1 MSLFEKLQ
9 TVVMLAAVGLGLLA
23 GRFAPAAGF
32 YENLITPALMA
43 MLFGLFLSISLT
55 ELKSGFMDLKFT
67 LTSLAVNFL
76 WIPILGWGLGG
87 LFLAD
92 SPALRL
98 GYLMLL
104 VTPCTDWYLVFTG
117 LARGNVPLSASILP
131 LNLVVQVALLPVYL
145 IIFAG
150 LTGRVDLELLA
161 RSIVLVL
168 VLPFGLAQAVRHG
181 FGMKKARQVLE
192 TIFGGGQF
200 WFLCLA
206 IMAMFASQADRLAG
220 NMGLFLKLLAP
231 VSMFFVVNFV
241 LVRGLSRLMNFSF
254 ADSVSLSL
262 TTLAR
267 NSPISLAIAVTAF
280 PNEPLVALALV
291 IGPLIEL
298 PILAI
303 ITQVLLWLRPA
314 DDQPKSPKI
323 SGSSS

>member
-1 MSLFEKLQ
+1 MSIFEKLQ
-9 TVVMLAAVGLGLLA
+9 TIIMLAAIALGFLI
-23 GRFAPAAGF
+23 GRIVPAAGF
-32 YENLITPALMA
+32 YEALITPALMA

-55 ELKSGFMDLKFT
+55 DLKSGFMDLKFT

-117 LARGNVPLSASILP
+117 LARGNVPLSAAILP
-131 LNLVVQVALLPVYL
+131 INLVVQVVLLPVYL

-150 LTGRVDLELLA
+150 LTGKVDIGLLA
-161 RSIVLVL
+161 RSVVLVL
-168 VLPFGLAQAVRHG
+168 VLPFGLAQAVRRL
-181 FGMKKARQVLE
+181 AALNRVRPALE
-192 TIFGGGQF
+192 TIFSGGQF

-206 IMAMFASQADRLAG
+206 IMAMFASQADRLTG
-220 NMGLFLKLLAP
+220 NFSIFLKLLGP
-231 VSMFFVVNFV
+231 VTLFFIFNFV
-241 LVRGLSRLMNFSF
+241 LVRWLAGLMKFSF
-254 ADSVSLSL
+254 EDSVSLNL

-280 PNEPLVALALV
+280 PHEPLVALALV

-298 PILAI
+298 PFLAI
-303 ITQVLLWLRPA
+303 IAQVLLWLRPKEA
-314 DDQPKSPKI
+314 VAS
-323 SGSSS
+323 

>member
-9 TVVMLAAVGLGLLA
+9 TVIMLSAIGLGLLA
-23 GRFAPAAGF
+23 GRFVPAAGF
-32 YENLITPALMA
+32 YEELITPALMA
-43 MLFGLFLSISLT
+43 MLFGLFLSISLSD
-55 ELKSGFMDLKFT
+55 LKSGFMDLKFT

-117 LARGNVPLSASILP
+117 LARGNVPLSAAILP

-150 LTGRVDLELLA
+150 LTGRVDMELLA

-168 VLPFGLAQAVRHG
+168 VLPFGLAQVVR
-181 FGMKKARQVLE
+181 RLSLLIRVRPVLE
-192 TIFGGGQF
+192 KIFSGGQF

-206 IMAMFASQADRLAG
+206 IAAMFASQADRLAG

-231 VSMFFVVNFV
+231 VSLFFTINFV
-241 LVRGLSRLMNFSF
+241 LVRWLARLMKFSF

-280 PNEPLVALALV
+280 PHEPLVALALV

-298 PILAI
+298 PILAV
-303 ITQVLLWLRPA
+303 ITQVLLWLRPEEA
-314 DDQPKSPKI
+314 VARA
-323 SGSSS
+323 